1 MSKATEWRTAGL
13 TDGRTKEGK
22 RDKRWW
28 VKFICLFCSG
38 ALKEEKERIYSRY
51 CCQNCLFGLI
61 EIKRKTQNLL
71 HNNFQKIIIQVMT
84 RRYWTIVINF
94 IYKKFIK
101 HINDTYL
108 TNRSHY
114 FVFPEHKH
122 TAFLHR
128 QLFYSLSMYY
138 GIVLSN

>member
-1 MSKATEWRTAGL
+1 MSKATEWRTGGL

-84 RRYWTIVINF
+84 RCYWTIVF
-94 IYKKFIK
+94 TLFIK
-101 HINDTYL
+101 SLSNISTTLTWQTGHIILYSQS
-108 TNRSHY
+108 TN
-114 FVFPEHKH
+114 
-122 TAFLHR
+122 TL
-128 QLFYSLSMYY
+128 LFYTDSCFTP
-138 GIVLSN
+138 

>member
-1 MSKATEWRTAGL
+1 MSKATEWRTGGL

-38 ALKEEKERIYSRY
+38 ALNEEKERIYSRY

-84 RRYWTIVINF
+84 RCYWTIVLTL
-94 IYKKFIK
+94 FIK
-101 HINDTYL
+101 SLSNISTTLTWQTGHIILYSQS
-108 TNRSHY
+108 TN
-114 FVFPEHKH
+114 
-122 TAFLHR
+122 TL
-128 QLFYSLSMYY
+128 LFYTDSCFTP
-138 GIVLSN
+138 

>member
-1 MSKATEWRTAGL
+1 MKNRRTDRRTNEGRKEGQKVMSKVHLSILFRCAKR
-13 TDGRTKEGK
+13 GK
-22 RDKRWW
+22 RKNLLTLLLS
-28 VKFICLFCSG
+28 KLFVWPYWN
-38 ALKEEKERIYSRY
+38 KK
-51 CCQNCLFGLI
+51 
-61 EIKRKTQNLL
+61 KTQNLL

-84 RRYWTIVINF
+84 RCYWTIVINF

>member
-1 MSKATEWRTAGL
+1 MSKATEWRTGGL

-84 RRYWTIVINF
+84 RCYWTIVLTL
-94 IYKKFIK
+94 FIK
-101 HINDTYL
+101 SLSNISTTLTWQTGHIILYSQS
-108 TNRSHY
+108 TN
-114 FVFPEHKH
+114 
-122 TAFLHR
+122 TL
-128 QLFYSLSMYY
+128 LFYTDSCFTP
-138 GIVLSN
+138 